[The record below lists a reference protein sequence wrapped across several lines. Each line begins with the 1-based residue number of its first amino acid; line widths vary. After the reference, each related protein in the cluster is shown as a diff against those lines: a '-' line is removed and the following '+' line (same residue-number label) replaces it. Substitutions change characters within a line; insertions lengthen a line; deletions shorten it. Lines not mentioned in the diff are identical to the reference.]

1 MWEDGVVAVRKQVS
15 EKTQESELA
24 REQRRQLG
32 RIQKTCRAAKGLTQ
46 ADLAEVLGLKYYS
59 FISQVENGLGRIPQ
73 SLYVPWADA
82 LSVDSQ
88 AFCWCVLAHVE
99 PSIYAE
105 LSVHDKTS
113 VVGWDK

>member
-1 MWEDGVVAVRKQVS
+1 MVAVRKQVN
-15 EKTQESELA
+15 EKSLESERA

-32 RIQKTCRAAKGLTQ
+32 RILKAWREAQGLTQ

-73 SLYVPWADA
+73 NLYVPWAKA
-82 LSVDSQ
+82 LSVDSR

-99 PSIYAE
+99 PSIYEE
-105 LSVHDKTS
+105 LSIHDKTS
-113 VVGWDK
+113 VVGWVK

>member
-1 MWEDGVVAVRKQVS
+1 MVAVRKQVN
-15 EKTQESELA
+15 EKSQENELA

-32 RIQKTCRAAKGLTQ
+32 RILKTWRETKGLTQ
-46 ADLAEVLGLKYYS
+46 ADLAEMLGLKYYS

-73 SLYVPWADA
+73 AMYVPWAKA

-99 PSIYAE
+99 PSLYEE
-105 LSVHDKTS
+105 LSIHDKTS
-113 VVGWDK
+113 VDGWTK